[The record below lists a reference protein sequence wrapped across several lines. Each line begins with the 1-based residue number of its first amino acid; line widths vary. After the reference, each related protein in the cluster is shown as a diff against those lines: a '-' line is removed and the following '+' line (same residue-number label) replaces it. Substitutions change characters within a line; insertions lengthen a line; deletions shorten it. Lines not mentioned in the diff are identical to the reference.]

1 MHFLRVSHVDG
12 ETSFRGVL
20 HFLSFSHLEG
30 EISFQRRELE
40 MKIELRGG

>member
-20 HFLSFSHLEG
+20 HFLSFFHVEG
-30 EISFQRRELE
+30 EISFEKRELE
-40 MKIELRGG
+40 MKIELSGE